1 MKTNYKELTIIII
14 TYKSDEII
22 FDFVKKIPKNI
33 NVIIVENSKNY
44 NLKQRLEKN
53 KNTIV
58 YLRKNEGVSSSLNY
72 GVKKTKTK
80 YFIHLSPDLDL
91 NFKEIN
97 KFFLHAKQLKD
108 NFCAL
113 GPRFLKTNKKS
124 HIQID
129 RKLKIGK
136 IDSIHGSYMF
146 INKKRFNQIGGWDKN
161 IFLFFEETDFCY
173 RGKKKKL
180 FCYQINSIKTR
191 TIDTTVKIK
200 DEKIKKKW
208 QNLLRWHFIWSKFY
222 FYKKKYGFLL
232 SFIIFLPI
240 MFRVI
245 LRLFFYILIGKNNK
259 LDKYKFRFMG
269 LYNSIIGKK
278 SFLRL
283 ENISN

>member
-1 MKTNYKELTIIII
+1 
-14 TYKSDEII
+14 
-22 FDFVKKIPKNI
+22 
-33 NVIIVENSKNY
+33 
-44 NLKQRLEKN
+44 
-53 KNTIV
+53 
-58 YLRKNEGVSSSLNY
+58 
-72 GVKKTKTK
+72 
-80 YFIHLSPDLDL
+80 
-91 NFKEIN
+91 
-97 KFFLHAKQLKD
+97 
-108 NFCAL
+108 
-113 GPRFLKTNKKS
+113 
-124 HIQID
+124 
-129 RKLKIGK
+129 
-136 IDSIHGSYMF
+136 MF